1 MLMGWPR
8 AAQGSEKNR
17 PSGAGCCGGGKR
29 RLKGARSKRQ
39 EDGKR
44 KEGTL
49 GVIRSLKR
57 SVSSEFVPNLKHEG
71 TVQMLQG

>member
-1 MLMGWPR
+1 MGWPR
-8 AAQGSEKNR
+8 AAQESEKNR
-17 PSGAGCCGGGKR
+17 SSGAECCGAGEK
-29 RLKGARSKRQ
+29 RLKGVSKRQ
-39 EDGKR
+39 EDRTR

-71 TVQMLQG
+71 TVQMLKG